1 MCNHCLS
8 LDLCLI
14 RCDSLF
20 CCCLK
25 IKKERIIVSWTIK
38 GSDTCF
44 RLLWGRTIT
53 ELRINNTASN
63 TWPQTHTSP
72 TTSSAANIYCS
83 HLSALP
89 VMTSSSVFL
98 AALTLGGVWLSSYWL
113 FSRLFSPGR
122 RWMLFLR
129 ALSWGHCFYMAYTHF
144 YRTVNSETCH
154 SLAAVCEKCVFILQN
169 SFHPRRGIFF
179 TRL

>member
-25 IKKERIIVSWTIK
+25 IKKERMIVSWTIK

-98 AALTLGGVWLSSYWL
+98 APLTLGGGLVVFLLTVFSSV
-113 FSRLFSPGR
+113 
-122 RWMLFLR
+122 
-129 ALSWGHCFYMAYTHF
+129 LSWKEVDAFPPRSVL
-144 YRTVNSETCH
+144 RTLLLH
-154 SLAAVCEKCVFILQN
+154 GI
-169 SFHPRRGIFF
+169 HPF
-179 TRL
+179 L